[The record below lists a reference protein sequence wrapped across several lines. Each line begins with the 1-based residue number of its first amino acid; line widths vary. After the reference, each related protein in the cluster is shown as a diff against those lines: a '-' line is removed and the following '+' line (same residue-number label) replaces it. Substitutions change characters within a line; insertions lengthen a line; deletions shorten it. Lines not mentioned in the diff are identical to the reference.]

1 MKGKTKM
8 KNTFKK
14 LSALLLVLVMVLAM
28 SANAFAADMSGEKG
42 VIGEF
47 TEPDKATVQDTS
59 VIIYKEITAYNPEGS
74 DVNAPEI
81 TFAYEIVPGSA
92 GKNIYDASDKH
103 DPAAN
108 AHVLTKAGV
117 GTPSITNVVLTT
129 GTPLKTSANG
139 TANRFPITISFGTI
153 FKNGTTANYA
163 AGVYRY
169 VINEKTTAET
179 KNAANIK
186 DGDVANTLYL
196 DVYVNGSG
204 DIYGYV
210 LFANNEVDIDARD
223 DKDAATA
230 AGKTEGFV
238 GSKSN
243 EEAYD
248 AEADSVADK
257 YYTFNLAVTK
267 NVKNDDYIKNTH
279 HQFPFTVTLDN
290 PTVTA
295 NVLPIMTVGENAT
308 QTALS
313 AGAIGTG
320 ENATV
325 WTPTIADSATITYV
339 GIPTGTTVT
348 IKEKNNVAGVT
359 YTSDFANADN
369 DAVVEA
375 KNIYTDE
382 FSNEAIVDCNDEALK
397 VAAENHTGAKMVT
410 FTNTLLQI
418 SPTGIVM
425 RVAPYVLILAAGVAL
440 LVLSRRRREDEV

>member
-1 MKGKTKM
+1 M

>member
-1 MKGKTKM
+1 M

-14 LSALLLVLVMVLAM
+14 LSAVLLVLVMVLAM
-28 SANAFAADMSGEKG
+28 SANAFAAEGQNPDMTGENG

-47 TEPDKATVQDTS
+47 TTPDVATPQGTS
-59 VIIYKEITAYNPEGS
+59 VKIYKEITAYNPEECE
-74 DVNAPEI
+74 VYAPAI
-81 TFAYEIVPGSA
+81 TFNYTIAAGDA
-92 GKNIYDASDKH
+92 GKDIYDANSH
-103 DPAAN
+103 HHPASNVHAQ
-108 AHVLTKAGV
+108 TKAGV
-117 GTPSITNVVLTT
+117 GSPTITDKIELVP
-129 GTPLKTSANG
+129 GTNKLNASVNG
-139 TANRFPITISFGTI
+139 TANRFPLTINFAEVNFLTQGSG
-153 FKNGTTANYA
+153 

-169 VINEKTTAET
+169 VISETTTEAA

-186 DGDVANTLYL
+186 EGSGANTLYL
-196 DVYVNGSG
+196 DVYVNGNG
-204 DIYGYV
+204 EIYGYV
-210 LFANNEVDIDARD
+210 LFTNNDDPIDASAND
-223 DKDAATA
+223 DVAAATA

-238 GSKSN
+238 GSQPNNGKYGS
-243 EEAYD
+243 ED
-248 AEADSVADK
+248 ASVADK
-257 YYTFNLAVTK
+257 YYTFNLAITK
-267 NVKNDDYIKNTH
+267 KVENDDYIKNTH
-279 HQFPFTVTLDN
+279 HEFPFTVTLDN

-348 IKEKNNVAGVT
+348 IKETNNVTGVT
-359 YTSDFANADN
+359 YSSVSTNADTN
-369 DAVVEA
+369 AAV
-375 KNIYTDE
+375 KNIYTNDT
-382 FSNEAIVDCNDEALK
+382 SNNAIVNCGATALAK
-397 VAAENHTGAKMVT
+397 ATDNHTVT

-440 LVLSRRRREDEV
+440 LVLSRRRREEEV